1 MLLNILHIYFFKY
14 IFDSSFISNY
24 FFIFLIVQLILSK
37 NMEVMDGIYQML
49 ICVLIF
55 MYYMNQQRA
64 IFVSSILI
72 YYNIFNILYF
82 NILLHLKVIIKY

>member
-24 FFIFLIVQLILSK
+24 LFIFLIVQLILSK

-64 IFVSSILI
+64 IFVSGILI